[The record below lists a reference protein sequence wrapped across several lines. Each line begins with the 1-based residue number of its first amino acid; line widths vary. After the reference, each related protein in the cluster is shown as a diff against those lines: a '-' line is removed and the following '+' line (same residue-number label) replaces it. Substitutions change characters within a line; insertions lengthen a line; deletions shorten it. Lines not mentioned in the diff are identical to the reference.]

1 MITVIDI
8 VKSREFHLPIGIAC
22 LVVAA
27 VLSQVPLFFAVAILV
42 GLGQLVLESWERLR
56 MKKWNLDYLAFLALG
71 MAFFLGQF
79 LTGAVVAFMVAVSA
93 ALEKYGTDQAEK
105 SLRDL
110 FEKLPKTVLRKEES
124 DTKEVP
130 LQEVRKGDI
139 LLLRPNEMLAFDG
152 SLISSKALLNEANI
166 TGEMEPVVYNHGA
179 IMKSGFVNA
188 GEAFELR
195 VKGDFEHSSYQKI
208 LHLVEEGKAHP
219 TALVRVAEQYNLIFT
234 AFSLAIAFIAYVL
247 THDATRFLAVLVMAT
262 PCPLLIAAPISF
274 IGGLNKAARKNIII
288 KSPFVLEL
296 LAKTKTFFFDK
307 TGTLTLGE
315 PRLEKIELLDKNLD
329 KDGALALAAALEWH
343 SFHPIAKSFVKAH
356 ALHSEEEF
364 VAEDVEEIIGEG
376 IFGTIHGERYGIVK
390 AKENFNNG
398 IVVELLWRKR
408 PIARFY
414 FDDELKADVGKVFT
428 YLRERGYSLGILT
441 GDKKNNAERI
451 FGNFKLPIY
460 AECSP
465 EKKTVLVER
474 YQKEGKLVGMIG
486 DGMNDAPAL
495 ALADIGIVFS
505 GTENSASI
513 EAADVA
519 ILGRD
524 AWLIRDA
531 IHIGRRSYHVAL
543 QSILLGIGLSIL
555 GMVLAALGFIP
566 PLYGAILQEVIDAI
580 VIVNTLRS
588 TY

>member
-1 MITVIDI
+1 MITVTDI
-8 VKSREFHLPIGIAC
+8 LRSREFRLPIGIAC
-22 LVVAA
+22 LVVCGALFQLPFFYGAA
-27 VLSQVPLFFAVAILV
+27 IFI
-42 GLGQLVLESWERLR
+42 GLGQLMWESWERLR
-56 MKKWNLDYLAFLALG
+56 MKKWSLDYLAFLAIG
-71 MAFFLGQF
+71 MAFFLGQW

-105 SLRDL
+105 SLREL
-110 FEKLPKTVLRKEES
+110 FEQLPKTVLLTEGKN
-124 DTKEVP
+124 TKEVP
-130 LQEVRKGDI
+130 LQEVKRGDI
-139 LLLRPNEMLAFDG
+139 LLLRPHEMLAFDG
-152 SLISSKALLNEANI
+152 YLVSSKALVNEANI
-166 TGEMEPVVYNHGA
+166 TGEMEPVVYNQGA
-179 IMKSGFVNA
+179 LMKSGFVNA
-188 GEAFELR
+188 GEDFEFR
-195 VKGDFEHSSYQKI
+195 VKGDFEHSSYRKI
-208 LHLVEEGKAHP
+208 LSLVEEGKTHP
-219 TALVRVAEQYNLIFT
+219 TALVRMAERYNSIFT
-234 AFSLAIAFIAYVL
+234 VFSLVIAFIAYAL
-247 THDATRFLAVLVMAT
+247 THDATRFLAVLVIAT

-315 PRLEKIELLDKNLD
+315 PRLEKIELLDKHLD
-329 KDGALALAAALEWH
+329 KDGALALAAALEQH
-343 SFHPIAKSFVKAH
+343 SFHPIAKSFVKVH

-364 VAEDVEEIIGEG
+364 FAEDVEEIIGEG
-376 IFGTIHGERYGIVK
+376 IFGTIHGERYGVVK
-390 AKENFNNG
+390 AKGMFNNG
-398 IVVELLWRKR
+398 IVVELLWHER

-441 GDKKNNAERI
+441 GDKKNNAERL
-451 FGNFKLPIY
+451 FGDFKLPIY

-465 EKKTVLVER
+465 EKKTMLVER

-543 QSILLGIGLSIL
+543 QSILLGIGLSII
-555 GMVLAALGFIP
+555 GMLLAAFGFIP
-566 PLYGAILQEVIDAI
+566 PLYGAMLQEVIDAI
-580 VIVNTLRS
+580 VIINALRS